1 MTQQPTYRYS
11 TKLIKLSNGDDVVGE
26 VDVLSLKTNELK
38 IKNPQRIVTMTNS
51 THMGMAFVK
60 WVPWNYGDRIPINK
74 KHIVTVCNM
83 HPVVLEYYNK
93 TTDKIKNYKP
103 RTKVEA
109 AANAITGMEDPEEPD
124 GAREQLERRIDK
136 MTSGE
141 NKSKLDEIM
150 DELNDPNKKI
160 TYH

>member
-1 MTQQPTYRYS
+1 
-11 TKLIKLSNGDDVVGE
+11 
-26 VDVLSLKTNELK
+26 
-38 IKNPQRIVTMTNS
+38 
-51 THMGMAFVK
+51 
-60 WVPWNYGDRIPINK
+60 
-74 KHIVTVCNM
+74 M

-124 GAREQLERRIDK
+124 GAREQLERIIDK

-141 NKSKLDEIM
+141 DKSKLDEIM
-150 DELNDPNKKI
+150 DELNDPDKKI

>member
-1 MTQQPTYRYS
+1 MTEQYI
-11 TKLIKLSNGDDVVGE
+11 TKIVKLSNGDDVVGE
-26 VDVLSLKTNELK
+26 VDIASLQTSELK
-38 IKNPQRIVTMTNS
+38 IKNPQRIVTLTND

-74 KHIVTVCNM
+74 RHVVTVCNT
-83 HPVVLEYYNK
+83 HPVVLDYYNK
-93 TTDKIKNYKP
+93 TTEKIKNYKP

-124 GAREQLERRIDK
+124 GARAQIERIIDK
-136 MTSGE
+136 MSKGDGR
-141 NKSKLDEIM
+141 SKLDDIM
-150 DELNDPNKKI
+150 DTLNDPTKKI

>member
-1 MTQQPTYRYS
+1 MNNQYI
-11 TKLIKLSNGDDVVGE
+11 TKLVKLSNGDDVVGE
-26 VDVLSLKTNELK
+26 VDIASLKTSEIK
-38 IKNPQRIVTMTNS
+38 IKNPQRIVTLTNS

-74 KHIVTVCNM
+74 RHVVTVCNT
-83 HPVVLEYYNK
+83 HPVVLDYYNK

-109 AANAITGMEDPEEPD
+109 AANAITGMEDPEESD
-124 GAREQLERRIDK
+124 GAREKLERLIDK
-136 MTSGE
+136 MSKGE
-141 NKSKLDEIM
+141 EQTKLDEIM
-150 DELNDPNKKI
+150 DKLNDPNKKI

>member
-1 MTQQPTYRYS
+1 MTRQPTYRYS

-103 RTKVEA
+103 KTKVEA

-124 GAREQLERRIDK
+124 GAREQLERIIDK

>member
-1 MTQQPTYRYS
+1 MNNQYI
-11 TKLIKLSNGDDVVGE
+11 TKLVKLSNGDDVVGE
-26 VDVLSLKTNELK
+26 VDIASLKTSEIK
-38 IKNPQRIVTMTNS
+38 IKNPQRIVTLTNS

-74 KHIVTVCNM
+74 RHVVTVCNT
-83 HPVVLEYYNK
+83 HPVVLDYYNK
-93 TTDKIKNYKP
+93 TNDKIKNYKP

-109 AANAITGMEDPEEPD
+109 AANAITGMEDPEESD
-124 GAREQLERRIDK
+124 GAREKLERLIDK
-136 MTSGE
+136 MSKGE
-141 NKSKLDEIM
+141 EQTKLDEIM